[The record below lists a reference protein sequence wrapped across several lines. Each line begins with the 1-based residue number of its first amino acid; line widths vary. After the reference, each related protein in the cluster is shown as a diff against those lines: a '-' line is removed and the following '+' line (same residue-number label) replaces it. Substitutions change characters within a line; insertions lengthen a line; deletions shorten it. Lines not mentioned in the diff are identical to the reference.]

1 MVGRV
6 PQANPI
12 DNMWKTMGEAPEE
25 TLQLP
30 NHRRLNEQPGEGGRR
45 GGLAKFLIL
54 SFKHD
59 TKHSTKGRISTVTS
73 KILKKNKIKKEKYTN
88 CFF

>member
-6 PQANPI
+6 PQTNPI
-12 DNMWKTMGEAPEE
+12 DNRWKTRGQAPEE

-30 NHRRLNEQPGEGGRR
+30 NHKRLNEQPGEGGHQDE
-45 GGLAKFLIL
+45 LAKFLML

-59 TKHSTKGRISTVTS
+59 TKPSTKGRISIVTS
-73 KILKKNKIKKEKYTN
+73 KILKKNKIKKEKNTKN
-88 CFF
+88 NF